1 MNRDDLLLGL
11 LSGAI
16 LMGYG
21 VCALFF
27 LRFWRQTRDRLFLV
41 FALAVGLLG
50 LQRLAL
56 VLTEP
61 VEESRTGLYVVRLV
75 AFLLILGAIV
85 DKNRGDHGG
94 SGPTSTAA
102 SARAP

>member
-1 MNRDDLLLGL
+1 MNQGDLLLGL
-11 LSGAI
+11 VSGAI

-27 LRFWRQTRDRLFLV
+27 LRFWRQTQDRLFVV
-41 FALAVGLLG
+41 FALAFGLLG

-61 VEESRTGLYVVRLV
+61 LEEWRTGLYIARLL

-85 DKNRGDHGG
+85 DKNRADVGR
-94 SGPTSTAA
+94 GPPPGKTG
-102 SARAP
+102 

>member
-11 LSGAI
+11 VSGAI

-41 FALAVGLLG
+41 FALAFGLLG